1 MTPIPRC
8 PPAGGAAVTGAGA
21 PPHGGGRPAPF
32 PPSPPPPAVSRIHLP
47 RLPPPPSLSSSSS
60 PASPSSPSPAASALH
75 PSDEALSAMSPREQ
89 TSLLSRQRC
98 WRRARDLFGRMRALP
113 GYAPNPVHD
122 AVLLRHL
129 SRARRWDELH
139 RAWLGMAL
147 PPSNS
152 AYAAVADALAKA
164 GLARGALLLLR
175 HMRARGVAP
184 DEVSMN
190 TFVRVLKDQG
200 RYADALA
207 LFRNWCDGRFEV
219 DFLHLDDIAIDSDG
233 PMQFLLADIYDDK
246 FAAAADGVPA
256 IDEGPRKPKLV
267 ATYNTL
273 IDLYGKAGN
282 LKDALVMFLDMPTLR
297 VMPDTYTF
305 NTLIN
310 VLGLSA
316 NMAQAEALFANM
328 VVRGINPDAK
338 TYNVMMTVFA
348 SIGDLYGVLKCY
360 RQIGKAGLD
369 VDAVSYRIVLQALCE
384 RKMVREAE
392 YMIEGILNSGGS
404 VHEQSLPVVMKMYV
418 DLGLLD
424 KANSFFERHCK
435 GKGVSS
441 KNFAA
446 IIDVFAVKGLWE
458 EAEHI
463 FFSRRGDGNNKD
475 IVEYNV
481 MVKAYGQAKQYDRV
495 SSLLESIEESAV
507 SPDECTYNSLIQMFS
522 VGGFPQRA
530 KKLLGKMKDAG
541 FQPKCE
547 TYSAVIKSYSRH
559 CLVPEAIDLFNEMKS
574 SGVEPNIVVY
584 GLLIDMFAETGNIKE
599 ALHYSNLLE
608 ESGISPN
615 QVVLTSLIKA
625 YSKYNCWKEAQDLY
639 SRMKNMVGGP
649 DIIAS
654 NAMLNLYAKLGMV
667 SEAKEIFDSLRRN
680 SHADDVSYTT
690 MVYLYKGMGLLSE
703 STKIACELHKSG
715 LLSDCVSYNAVMA
728 CHVAKGN
735 LRDCAELVQEMI
747 VANIPPDASTF
758 GMIFSLMQNGHVSAA
773 EVLQLE
779 SAYNDGKSS
788 AKQAII
794 AFLFS
799 IAGMHTAALE
809 ICEQLLRPEW
819 TIDAWAYNVCFKVY
833 ASCGKVEK
841 AFSLFMRMNDLGL
854 KPDTVTCIHLATCY
868 GKPRVSEGLRTNAL
882 LEYRT
887 DELMP
892 SHTAL
897 AAYIEAGKHNV
908 AVQLVKK

>member
-1 MTPIPRC
+1 MTPIPHC

-21 PPHGGGRPAPF
+21 PPHGGARPGSF
-32 PPSPPPPAVSRIHLP
+32 PPPLAGSRIHLS
-47 RLPPPPSLSSSSS
+47 RLPPPPSLSSSSAPAS
-60 PASPSSPSPAASALH
+60 PASASALH

-89 TSLLSRQRC
+89 TSLLSRHRC
-98 WRRARDLFGRMRALP
+98 WRRARDLFGRLRALP

-129 SRARRWDELH
+129 ARARRWDELR

-147 PPSNS
+147 PPSNT

-175 HMRARGVAP
+175 HMHARGVAP

-219 DFLHLDDIAIDSDG
+219 DFLDLDDIAIDSDG
-233 PMQFLLADIYDDK
+233 PMQFLLADICEYK
-246 FAAAADGVPA
+246 FAASAAGVPA

-273 IDLYGKAGN
+273 IDLYGKAGK
-282 LKDALVMFLDMPTLR
+282 LKDALDMFLDMPTHG
-297 VMPDTYTF
+297 VIPDTYTF

-310 VLGLSA
+310 VFGLSG
-316 NMAQAEALFANM
+316 NMAQADALFANM
-328 VVRGINPDAK
+328 VVRGINPDTK

-348 SIGDLYGVLKCY
+348 SIGDLDGVLKYY

-392 YMIEGILNSGGS
+392 DVIEGILNSGGS

-424 KANSFFERHCK
+424 KANTFFERHCK

-446 IIDVFAVKGLWE
+446 MINVFAVKGLWE

-547 TYSAVIKSYSRH
+547 TYSAVIRSYSHH

-574 SGVEPNIVVY
+574 SGVEPNIIVY

-608 ESGISPN
+608 ESGTSPN

-625 YSKYNCWKEAQDLY
+625 YSKYNCWEEAQDLY

-667 SEAKEIFDSLRRN
+667 TEAKEIFDSLRRN
-680 SHADDVSYTT
+680 SHTDDVSYTT
-690 MVYLYKGMGLLSE
+690 MVHLYKGMGLLSE
-703 STKIACELHKSG
+703 STKIACEFHKSG

-735 LRDCAELVQEMI
+735 LRDCAELVKEMI

-779 SAYNDGKSS
+779 SAYNDGKRS

-809 ICEQLLRPEW
+809 ICEQLLRPEC
-819 TIDAWAYNVCFKVY
+819 TIDAYAYNVCFKVY

-868 GKPRVSEGLRTNAL
+868 GKPGVSEGLRTNAL

-887 DELMP
+887 DELMS
-892 SHTAL
+892 SHNAL
-897 AAYIEAGKHNV
+897 AAYIKAGKNNV